1 MDGALGHPVRWE
13 GSLTI
18 SEVYDRMSMSIA
30 KGHRSWFIPDSY
42 IPAESSGR
50 LISHEAICVLNT
62 GMEDA
67 RLTVTVYFEDRE
79 PLEGIELYLP
89 ARRTGHFRTDLLSKE
104 GRTIPK
110 GVPYAI
116 EVESSVPVIVQ
127 YSRLDSTQAEN
138 SLMTTMAYPG

>member
-1 MDGALGHPVRWE
+1 M
-13 GSLTI
+13 TT
-18 SEVYDRMSMSIA
+18 A
-30 KGHRSWFIPDSY
+30 KGHRNWYIPDTY
-42 IPAESSGR
+42 IPTESSGQ

-67 RLTVTVYFEDRE
+67 ALRVTVYFEDRD
-79 PLEGIELYLP
+79 PIEGIELYLP
-89 ARRTGHFRTDLLSKE
+89 ARRTGHFRTDRLEKNGE
-104 GRTIPK
+104 KIPK

-138 SLMTTMAYPG
+138 SLMTTIAFPV